1 MTGAV
6 LLAFWSHWRRNPLQF
21 VTMILGIAIATALW
35 TGVQAINA
43 EARASMQ
50 AASRSVNA
58 ANIARLERQD
68 GGSISGEDFVRLRRA
83 GVLVSP
89 IVQGE
94 FAPVP
99 DRPLLLTGVD
109 PLTAPDGL
117 WPAGDFMEAADR
129 ADTVFVAPDAGIPDM
144 AEDAA
149 VPEGQAVADLETAMR
164 LLGRR
169 GYDAL
174 LLVSP
179 QPLNAPDPLQIVADL
194 VLIQPAAVAA
204 PAALTDSFRLNLTA
218 FGALCFLVGL
228 FIVRSTVGLALSQR
242 RRGIVVLRALG
253 APAATLALLILLELT
268 LFAAAAGGLGV
279 MLGYLL
285 ASGLMPGVAATMDG
299 IYGAQT
305 GSAVALRPV
314 WWLGGLGM
322 AVAGTLL
329 SGAGPML
336 AMVHNPVTAP
346 ARYATRWWL
355 LPIGVLLLVLA
366 AGLARWGDGLLSGF
380 AAIAALLLGGAA
392 LMPSLLAGLLHLL
405 RRFAEGAIAGWTV
418 AEARSQIPQISL
430 AMTALMMAL
439 AANIGV
445 STMVGSFRQSFT
457 AFIDQR
463 LAAEIYVAT
472 PDGAAELAG
481 LLEPDERLL
490 PLWSIDASV
499 ADQPSEIYG
508 VADDLTYREWS
519 LLTGGSGAWDA
530 IHNNAVII
538 NEQLAYRADLSVG
551 DEIALPDGPGE
562 VAGIIADYGNPLGK
576 VYISDTR
583 LRGIAPDE
591 PILRHAIRTDD
602 PQSLLDRLES
612 AGIAPDRI
620 GTQEELKAASI
631 QIFERTFAVT
641 AALNALTLAVAGI
654 AVLTSLLASA
664 DARVPRLTPLWAMGV
679 RRQTL
684 SLLELARVALI
695 AALTS
700 VLALPLGIALSWMLL
715 AVINVEAFGWRLPF
729 RADPLGWMV
738 LIVLGICAAML
749 AALWPAWRLT
759 RISPRELSEV
769 ATHDG

>member
-21 VTMILGIAIATALW
+21 VTLILGIAIATALW

-50 AASRSVNA
+50 AATRGVSA
-58 ANIARLERQD
+58 ANLARLERQD
-68 GGSISGEDFVRLRRA
+68 GGTIPVEVFVRLRRA

-94 FAPVP
+94 FEAVQE
-99 DRPLLLTGVD
+99 RSLMLSGVD

-117 WPAGDFMEAADR
+117 WPDGDFMEAADR
-129 ADTVFVAPDAGIPDM
+129 ADTLFVAPNAGIPDM
-144 AEDAA
+144 TEDAA
-149 VPEGQAVADLETAMR
+149 VPDGQAVADLETAMR
-164 LLGRR
+164 LLGRT

-174 LLVSP
+174 LVISP
-179 QPLNAPDPLQIVADL
+179 QPLNAPDPQQIVPGL
-194 VLIQPAAVAA
+194 SLIQPAAASA

-228 FIVRSTVGLALSQR
+228 FIVRSTIGLALSQR
-242 RRGIVVLRALG
+242 RRAIVVLRALG
-253 APAATLALLILLELT
+253 APATTLALLILLEMT
-268 LFAAAAGGLGV
+268 LIAAAAGGVGV
-279 MLGYLL
+279 LLGYLL

-305 GSAVALRPV
+305 GSAVSLRPV

-329 SGAGPML
+329 SAAGPML
-336 AMVHNPVTAP
+336 AMVRNPVTTP
-346 ARYATRWWL
+346 AGYKTRWWL
-355 LPIGVLLLVLA
+355 LPLGCVLIVSA

-380 AAIAALLLGGAA
+380 ATIAALLLGGAA
-392 LMPSLLAGLLHLL
+392 LMPAILAGLLHLL
-405 RRFAEGAIAGWTV
+405 RRRTNGAIASWTV

-430 AMTALMMAL
+430 AMTALLMAL

-457 AFIDQR
+457 TFIDQR

-472 PDGAAELAG
+472 PDGAAELEN
-481 LLEPDERLL
+481 LLDPDERLL
-490 PLWSIDASV
+490 PLWSIDALV

-508 VADDLTYREWS
+508 VADDPTYRGWS
-519 LLTGGSGAWDA
+519 LLTGGTEAWAA
-530 IHNNAVII
+530 IHENAAII
-538 NEQLAYRADLSVG
+538 NEQLAYRAGLSVG
-551 DEIALPDGPGE
+551 DEITLPDGTSE
-562 VAGIIADYGNPLGK
+562 IAGIIADYGNPLGK
-576 VYISDTR
+576 VYISDER
-583 LRGIAPDE
+583 LRQIAPDE
-591 PILRHAIRTDD
+591 PILRHAVRTSD
-602 PQSLLDRLES
+602 PKSLLDRLES

-620 GTQEELKAASI
+620 GTQDELKAASV

-679 RRQTL
+679 RRRTL
-684 SLLELARVALI
+684 SLLELARVSLI

-700 VLALPLGIALSWMLL
+700 VLALPLGIALSWLLL

-729 RADPLGWMV
+729 RADPVGWSV
-738 LIVLGICAAML
+738 LIALGIFAAML
-749 AALWPAWRLT
+749 AALWPAWRLA
-759 RISPRELSEV
+759 RISPRALSEV
-769 ATHDG
+769 TTYDG